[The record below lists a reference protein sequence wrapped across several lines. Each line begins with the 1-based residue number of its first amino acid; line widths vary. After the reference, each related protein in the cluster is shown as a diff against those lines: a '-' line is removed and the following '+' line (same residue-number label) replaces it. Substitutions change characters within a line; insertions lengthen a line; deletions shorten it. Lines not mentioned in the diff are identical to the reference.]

1 MAEVILADNWE
12 REIEIDGVLYKLS
25 DVKKAMRTLELRE
38 MAKRIAKKN

>member
-25 DVKKAMRTLELRE
+25 EDRKSTR
-38 MAKRIAKKN
+38 